1 VAHEDI
7 LPNHLRLTET
17 THRIASTRGVTISVT
32 DWGSGPDDERPI
44 LMMSHATGLHAH
56 CYVPLVREYEATFR
70 CIGLD
75 QRAQG
80 DSTIP
85 TVGGLAWEGV
95 ADDVEIAMGA
105 LGLFGRSDVY
115 GIGHSQGGY
124 AILEVERRRP
134 GTFQSLFLYEP
145 VIFTIKGEPGM
156 PDRVAKD
163 NQMASLA
170 ERRRATFPSWED
182 AINNYKVKGPFARAD
197 DDLLRSYVYWGFTE
211 EADGSITLK
220 CDPLNEAELFRRAI
234 TDLFDAASQ
243 IQCPTTVA
251 VSIRFSLRLVRY
263 LGRSCRTET
272 RFTLRDDHT
281 LACLKTSRRWQPSWR
296 LRCCRA
302 LNPRIDATDATDS
315 HRGLDW
321 CCCHF
326 GGDHAQETP
335 ARSADANHAPTAATA
350 RSQRFLHADKTMAG
364 RFVCL

>member
-1 VAHEDI
+1 MKTAMKTATDTLLQPLRSTAVAHEDI
-7 LPNHLRLTET
+7 LPNHLRFTET
-17 THRIASTRGVTISVT
+17 THRVASTRGVTISVT

-251 VSIRFSLRLVRY
+251 VSEFTDPVFSTFGPLLGQIMPNGNAIH
-263 LGRSCRTET
+263 LAGRS
-272 RFTLRDDHT
+272 
-281 LACLKTSRRWQPSWR
+281 
-296 LRCCRA
+296 
-302 LNPRIDATDATDS
+302 
-315 HRGLDW
+315 
-321 CCCHF
+321 HF
-326 GGDHAQETP
+326 GMFENIPEMATIM
-335 ARSADANHAPTAATA
+335 ASALLQSAKPSH
-350 RSQRFLHADKTMAG
+350 
-364 RFVCL
+364 